1 MHRMT
6 GMWAVAMLTGT
17 THRVHN
23 SVVYIY
29 GLSRSISY
37 STADNYHVASVTQTE
52 NPSLW
57 NKVALSVQQRLY
69 KFTVIINTAA
79 NWLARRQVYHCRL
92 VAAVILRRHYES
104 MFTRYM
110 DDVGTQRWSFPW
122 PSSI

>member
-1 MHRMT
+1 MT

-23 SVVYIY
+23 SVGYVY

-37 STADNYHVASVTQTE
+37 STTDNYHVASVTQTE

-69 KFTVIINTAA
+69 KFTVRVRCFIHLLILPMHTCIRVFKSDASVKSTGEENNAP
-79 NWLARRQVYHCRL
+79 LLLIRL
-92 VAAVILRRHYES
+92 Q
-104 MFTRYM
+104 T
-110 DDVGTQRWSFPW
+110 G
-122 PSSI
+122 